1 MHIIY
6 LHEALPVEGDIISDV
21 KFTKG
26 PAMRVVCEH
35 IVQYF
40 TILKTGW
47 THLTCTQSAFRICET
62 PAEIDAMIQDVM
74 GRGVTFGA
82 EAD

>member
-6 LHEALPVEGDIISDV
+6 LHEALPVESDIISDV

-62 PAEIDAMIQDVM
+62 PEQIDEMIAKAMLALAV
-74 GRGVTFGA
+74 FGA
-82 EAD
+82 EAE